1 MTMPTLT
8 TNGAAETEAVG
19 EAIGAQLRVGDL
31 VVLSGDLGAGKTTFT
46 KGLARALGVE
56 QRVTSP
62 TFTIVQE
69 YDGRLPVAHV
79 DVYRL
84 ERIQELY
91 DFGFEELL
99 EERVT
104 VVEWGEAI
112 ALVLPRDRVNVRIR
126 LDDIDDVDG
135 GDEVE
140 EVGGSDDRRLLE
152 IAADGPSWDA
162 RRAQLDEAL
171 ARFGAA

>member
-8 TNGAAETEAVG
+8 TNGPAETEAVG
-19 EAIGAQLRVGDL
+19 EAIGSQLRLGDL

-104 VVEWGEAI
+104 IVEWGDAI
-112 ALVLPRDRVNVRIR
+112 ALVLPRDRVNVRIE
-126 LDDIDDVDG
+126 LDETDDG
-135 GDEVE
+135 
-140 EVGGSDDRRLLE
+140 DDRRRLA

-162 RRAQLDEAL
+162 RRPQLDDAL
-171 ARFGAA
+171 ARFGAG

>member
-8 TNGAAETEAVG
+8 TNGAAETEAIG
-19 EAIGAQLRVGDL
+19 EAIGSQLRLGDL

-46 KGLARALGVE
+46 KGLARALGIE

-104 VVEWGEAI
+104 VVEWGDAI
-112 ALVLPRDRVNVRIR
+112 ALVLPHDRVNVRIE
-126 LDDIDDVDG
+126 LDETDDG
-135 GDEVE
+135 
-140 EVGGSDDRRLLE
+140 DDRRRLA

-162 RRAQLDEAL
+162 RRPQLDDAL
-171 ARFGAA
+171 ARFGAG

>member
-1 MTMPTLT
+1 MTLPTLT

-19 EAIGAQLRVGDL
+19 EAIGSQLRVGDL

-99 EERVT
+99 EDRVT

-112 ALVLPRDRVNVRIR
+112 ALVLPRDRVNVRIE
-126 LDDIDDVDG
+126 LDDTDDG
-135 GDEVE
+135 
-140 EVGGSDDRRLLE
+140 DDRRRLE
-152 IAADGPSWDA
+152 IAADGPGWDT
-162 RRAQLDEAL
+162 RRNQLDEAL
-171 ARFGAA
+171 ARFGAS

>member
-1 MTMPTLT
+1 MTATLT
-8 TNGAAETEAVG
+8 TNGAGET
-19 EAIGAQLRVGDL
+19 EAIGAALAPLLRVGDL
-31 VVLSGDLGAGKTTFT
+31 VVLNGDLGAGKTTFT
-46 KGLARALGVE
+46 KGLARGLGVE

-104 VVEWGEAI
+104 VVEWGDAI
-112 ALVLPRDRVNVRIR
+112 ALVLPHDRVNVRIE
-126 LDDIDDVDG
+126 LDETDDG
-135 GDEVE
+135 
-140 EVGGSDDRRLLE
+140 DDRRRLA

-162 RRAQLDEAL
+162 RRPQLDDAL
-171 ARFGAA
+171 ARFGAG

>member
-8 TNGAAETEAVG
+8 TNGAAETEAIG
-19 EAIGAQLRVGDL
+19 EAIGSQLRLGDL

-46 KGLARALGVE
+46 KGLARALGIE

-104 VVEWGEAI
+104 VVEWGDAI
-112 ALVLPRDRVNVRIR
+112 ALVLPHDRVNVRIE
-126 LDDIDDVDG
+126 LDETDDG
-135 GDEVE
+135 
-140 EVGGSDDRRLLE
+140 DDRRRLA

-162 RRAQLDEAL
+162 RRPELDDAL
-171 ARFGAA
+171 ARFGAG

>member
-1 MTMPTLT
+1 MTLPTLT

-19 EAIGAQLRVGDL
+19 EAIGSQLRVGDL
-31 VVLSGDLGAGKTTFT
+31 VVLSGDLGAGKTTLT

-104 VVEWGEAI
+104 VVEWGDAI
-112 ALVLPRDRVNVRIR
+112 ALVLPRDRVNVRIDMDETE
-126 LDDIDDVDG
+126 DD
-135 GDEVE
+135 
-140 EVGGSDDRRLLE
+140 DDRRVLA

-162 RRAQLDEAL
+162 RRAQLDDAL

>member
-19 EAIGAQLRVGDL
+19 EAIGAHLRVGDL

-126 LDDIDDVDG
+126 LDDVDVDG
-135 GDEVE
+135 DDADGD
-140 EVGGSDDRRLLE
+140 DDRRLLE

-171 ARFGAA
+171 AQFGAA